1 MMHQELSKREKI
13 SMAKLG
19 LTILLAATLLILI
32 NTLLVKFQLNSSLT
46 DLIILGSTAI
56 LTYLFMKQN
65 MISYKYSLIDDELI
79 IHEVLGS
86 KEKRILNMNLNQIMR
101 FAHVKEDTFITDKQ
115 MDVVSRKKLYNCV
128 NIQKRHYILYE
139 EGTIKKWVTIQP
151 SDCMINLIN
160 DRLNQ

>member
-1 MMHQELSKREKI
+1 
-13 SMAKLG
+13 MAKLG

-86 KEKRILNMNLNQIMR
+86 KEK
-101 FAHVKEDTFITDKQ
+101 KEYSI
-115 MDVVSRKKLYNCV
+115 
-128 NIQKRHYILYE
+128 
-139 EGTIKKWVTIQP
+139 
-151 SDCMINLIN
+151 
-160 DRLNQ
+160 